1 MSATT
6 PEQELLAVVK
16 ALVQWRYY
24 LEEAAKMTVITDH
37 NLTPSWAANPPSN
50 WLDARYVG
58 RKFSPDVILLGNIV
72 VVDGEAWYIIEKVID
87 HRDLENKKRE
97 FLVQWEG
104 YGPEEICLG
113 TWLWAEALWCTSWIP
128 W

>member
-37 NLTPSWAANPPSN
+37 NLTPS
-50 WLDARYVG
+50 
-58 RKFSPDVILLGNIV
+58 
-72 VVDGEAWYIIEKVID
+72 
-87 HRDLENKKRE
+87 
-97 FLVQWEG
+97 
-104 YGPEEICLG
+104 
-113 TWLWAEALWCTSWIP
+113 
-128 W
+128 

>member
-1 MSATT
+1 
-6 PEQELLAVVK
+6 
-16 ALVQWRYY
+16 
-24 LEEAAKMTVITDH
+24 
-37 NLTPSWAANPPSN
+37 
-50 WLDARYVG
+50 
-58 RKFSPDVILLGNIV
+58 VILLGNIV

-113 TWLWAEALWCTSWIP
+113 T
-128 W
+128 